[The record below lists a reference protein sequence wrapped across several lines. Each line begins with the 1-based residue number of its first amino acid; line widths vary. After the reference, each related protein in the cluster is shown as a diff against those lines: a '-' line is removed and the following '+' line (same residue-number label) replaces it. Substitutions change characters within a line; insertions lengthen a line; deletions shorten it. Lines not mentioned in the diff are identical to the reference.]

1 MKKGR
6 KVYKHQ
12 IVKVGILQISNNNLI
27 PMNKH
32 IRLFFFCYSTI
43 PFAVHKMFVFSV
55 YDFNCQFLTRE
66 SNSEYQNMKA
76 TI

>member
-32 IRLFFFCYSTI
+32 IRLFFFVILLFHLQYIKCL
-43 PFAVHKMFVFSV
+43 FSQYMTLIV
-55 YDFNCQFLTRE
+55 NF
-66 SNSEYQNMKA
+66 
-76 TI
+76 